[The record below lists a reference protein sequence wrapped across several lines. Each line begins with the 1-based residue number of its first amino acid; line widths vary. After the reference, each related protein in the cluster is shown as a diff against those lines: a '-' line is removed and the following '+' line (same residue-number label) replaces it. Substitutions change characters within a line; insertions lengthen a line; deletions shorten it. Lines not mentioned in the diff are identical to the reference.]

1 VTLTKVGLLLTCPT
15 FHTSYSFP
23 AKAHYR
29 RGLAYLSTGYEE
41 KAEVDLASA
50 AQLAPN
56 DANIAAE
63 LNKIRQAK
71 KDLKEKEKKAYKK
84 LFTN

>member
-1 VTLTKVGLLLTCPT
+1 MSTKVASLIIILSSLIPCRL
-15 FHTSYSFP
+15 P
-23 AKAHYR
+23 AKALYR
-29 RGLAYLSTGYEE
+29 RALAQLSLGYDE
-41 KAEVDLASA
+41 KAEIDLAAA

-71 KDLKEKEKKAYKK
+71 KDLKEREKKAYKK
-84 LFTN
+84 LFS

>member
-1 VTLTKVGLLLTCPT
+1 MSTKVLLFIVYFLQL
-15 FHTSYSFP
+15 SYPLP
-23 AKAHYR
+23 AKALYR
-29 RGLAYLSTGYEE
+29 RGLAQLSVGYED
-41 KAEVDLASA
+41 KAEADLASA

-71 KDLKEKEKKAYKK
+71 KDLREKEKKAYKK
-84 LFTN
+84 LFA